1 MKKDKTL
8 LQARNEYIVKKV
20 NESKE
25 FTKAIHQISAEIFIS
40 EKTIYRVLKTTD
52 IVFEK
57 IGEQS

>member
-1 MKKDKTL
+1 MRKDKTL

-57 IGEQS
+57 IGIEE